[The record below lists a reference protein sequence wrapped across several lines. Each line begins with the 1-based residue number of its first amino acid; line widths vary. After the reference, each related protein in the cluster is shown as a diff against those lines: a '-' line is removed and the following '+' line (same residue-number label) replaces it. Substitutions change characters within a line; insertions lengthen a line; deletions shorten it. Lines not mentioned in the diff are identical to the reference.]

1 MQKKLSAQELI
12 RRIESGSS
20 ITRSITNNPL
30 YQNAVIYFDENSSEQ
45 FIPLDELISYT
56 QVEQIAIN
64 EILTDKQK
72 FTDMIAHLKL
82 KPTINRDPI
91 IGTIV
96 GQEYRKGIQDLIS
109 YGLLQRNGSGKRKSK
124 KKLKT
129 NKQKFNFKKLKK
141 QISRRLKPR
150 IKTRSKP
157 KKNKP
162 KLNKSKKN

>member
-1 MQKKLSAQELI
+1 
-12 RRIESGSS
+12 
-20 ITRSITNNPL
+20 
-30 YQNAVIYFDENSSEQ
+30 
-45 FIPLDELISYT
+45 
-56 QVEQIAIN
+56 
-64 EILTDKQK
+64 
-72 FTDMIAHLKL
+72 MIAHLKL
-82 KPTINRDPI
+82 KPIINRDPI
-91 IGTIV
+91 IGPIV
-96 GQEYRKGIQDLIS
+96 GQEYRKGIQDLKS